1 MGKDEMENKD
11 KEKIEEFKTVDA
23 KEYEND
29 YEEDEDDYEEGSS
42 KAKKAIIIIIVLI
55 L

>member
-29 YEEDEDDYEEGSS
+29 YEEDER
-42 KAKKAIIIIIVLI
+42 
-55 L
+55 